1 MTATFTDAQL
11 TSFFK
16 QWEPKVQYFGIEIVP
31 AGYFGYYKQG
41 RALVKAQALAAK
53 AEANAKSRAT
63 RWTAEEYD
71 VMPQA
76 YINNGRDRKACLAEF
91 RQFSQRHTDD
101 AVTFAAYSAAALDT
115 KDPSTEG
122 FKDYAKGLL
131 NALNAIEPKRFK
143 GTR

>member
-71 VMPQA
+71 VMAQA